1 MIEVIKPGLF
11 TTIQDLGRSGY
22 QRFGVVVGGAMDD
35 MALRLANT
43 LVGNAETAAGIEV
56 TLQGPI
62 LHFRDAT
69 YIALTGG
76 QFEVRAN
83 GIRVPYLR
91 PVYIAPETTVEFRT
105 LGWGARAYIAIH
117 DGIAVEEVLGSRS
130 TYVGAQIGG
139 MDGRPLQRGDL
150 LPVPSTDP
158 MARHHELRM
167 VTGVTRVTEESWV
180 SEQNGLSYPHW
191 FSSDLFLYGGKKG
204 RQIEGLRVLPGS
216 EWDRFGAPEQ
226 AAFLE
231 TKFRVSQAVDRM
243 GARLQGERIRPTAGD
258 PLISEAVTHGTVQVP
273 PDGNPIVL
281 GADRQTTGGYP
292 KIAQVI
298 RADWSK
304 LAQFRPGDEIRF
316 TLITMAE
323 AQESYRGAWQ
333 HFELI
338 KRSLAWKGV
347 VPR

>member
-22 QRFGVVVGGAMDD
+22 QRFGVVVGGAMDEI
-35 MALRLANT
+35 ALRLANR
-43 LVGNAETAAGIEV
+43 LVGNAENAAGLEV

-62 LHFRDAT
+62 LRFRDAT

-83 GIRVPYLR
+83 GIRVPCLR
-91 PVYIAPETTVEFRT
+91 PVYIPPETTVEFRT

-117 DGIAVEEVLGSRS
+117 GGIAVEEVLGSRS

-139 MDGRPLQRGDL
+139 LDGRPLQRGDL

-158 MARHHELRM
+158 MEHHHELSW
-167 VTGVTRVTEESWV
+167 VTRVTEVSGM
-180 SEQNGLSYPHW
+180 SEQNGLSYPRW
-191 FSSDLFLYGGKKG
+191 FSPDLFLYGGKKG
-204 RQIEGLRVLPGS
+204 RQVEGLRVLPGS
-216 EWDRFGAPEQ
+216 EWDRFGVPEQ
-226 AAFLE
+226 ALFLE
-231 TKFRVSQAVDRM
+231 TKFRVTPAADRM
-243 GARLQGERIRPTAGD
+243 GARLQGERIRPNVGD

-304 LAQFRPGDEIRF
+304 LAQLRPGDEIRF
-316 TLITMAE
+316 TLVTMAE
-323 AQESYRGAWQ
+323 AQESYRGVWR

-347 VPR
+347 VQR